1 MVAQRPLFGNEPAA
15 PIALAPIQDRLARL
29 LQTLSEGTLTLA
41 PGDTA
46 WTDGV
51 RVYLPAHLPANIDP
65 GDGLA
70 RYKAQLVLL
79 WAQNRFGSYDFDY
92 AMEMLPWSHSA
103 PQTAC
108 ALAWLAWCEAIR
120 LEACIAHELPGLATE
135 LKAAHRPW
143 AAEFAPMVGDLQTPH
158 ADVHDSLRWVRQALK
173 VGAGGTASGVPG
185 PLDFP
190 PDSPHNVRLDPLAVM
205 RQRSARPTD
214 PIYDEWDYRRRD
226 WRRDGCRLHEIDSP
240 LGDPA
245 WVEQTRQ
252 HYRATLRTLRRRF
265 AALRS
270 EDTLHSRRLDGEEID
285 IDAQVAAYADRRA
298 QAEISPQLYRQRLR
312 RERSLATIL
321 MVDMSAATQGRG
333 NDAQRE
339 ALLLWCE
346 ALDACG
352 DSYAIYGYSSSTRN
366 CCEIY
371 RIKHFDEK
379 YDETIRCR
387 IAGIAP
393 QEYSRMGAAVRHLTQ
408 RLLERNVR
416 HRLLLT
422 LLAGRPN
429 DRDSDEGEGEGG
441 AGYRYGIEDTR
452 RALLAAHEKGIRSHA
467 VALTPTRHG
476 ADYLPQLYGPAHYSI
491 VDDARVL
498 PLKLSEIYRRLTR

>member
-1 MVAQRPLFGNEPAA
+1 MAAQRPLFGNEPAA
-15 PIALAPIQDRLARL
+15 PIALAPLQDRLARL
-29 LQTLSEGTLTLA
+29 LQTLSEGTLALA

-70 RYKAQLVLL
+70 RYKAQLALL

-108 ALAWLAWCEAIR
+108 ALAWLAWFEAIR
-120 LEACIAHELPGLATE
+120 LEACIARELPGLAAE
-135 LKAAHRPW
+135 LQAAHRPF
-143 AAEFAPMVGDLQTPH
+143 AYEFAPMVCDLQTPR
-158 ADVHDSLRWVRQALK
+158 ASVHDSLRWVRQSLK
-173 VGAGGTASGVPG
+173 VGADGTASGVPG
-185 PLDFP
+185 PLP
-190 PDSPHNVRLDPLAVM
+190 PYSPHNVRLDPLAAM
-205 RQRSARPTD
+205 RQRSARPN
-214 PIYDEWDYRRRD
+214 PIDDEWDYRRRD
-226 WRRDGCRLHEIDSP
+226 GRRDGCRLHEIDSP

-245 WVEQTRQ
+245 WVAQTRQ

-265 AALRS
+265 ATLRS
-270 EDTLHSRRLDGEEID
+270 EETLHNRRPDGEEID

-312 RERSLATIL
+312 RERSLATML
-321 MVDMSAATQGRG
+321 MVDMSASTQGRG

-346 ALDACG
+346 ALDACD
-352 DSYAIYGYSSSTRN
+352 DSYAIYGYSGSTRN

-379 YDETIRCR
+379 YDDTIRRR

-393 QEYSRMGAAVRHLTQ
+393 QEYSRMDAAVRHLTHL
-408 RLLERNVR
+408 LLERNVR

-422 LLAGRPN
+422 LLAARPN
-429 DRDSDEGEGEGG
+429 NRDSDEGEGDRN
-441 AGYRYGIEDTR
+441 RYGIEDTR

-467 VALTPTRHG
+467 VALSLARHD
-476 ADYLPQLYGPAHYSI
+476 ADYLPQLYGLAHYSI
-491 VDDARVL
+491 VDDARAL